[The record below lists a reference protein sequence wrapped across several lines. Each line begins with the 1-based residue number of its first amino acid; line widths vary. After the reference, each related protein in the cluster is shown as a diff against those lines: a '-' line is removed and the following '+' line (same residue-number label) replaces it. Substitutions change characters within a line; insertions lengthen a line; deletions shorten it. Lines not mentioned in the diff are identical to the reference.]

1 MTGDDGARGIRR
13 RRSRFG
19 AWLVHGLLALL
30 PVACAQLEMPPGG
43 PEDNFPPY
51 VIETVPD
58 TFSVVEPGLREI
70 SIRFSERISERASG
84 GTLNDAV
91 VVSPPVEGVRVRHR
105 RDGILISLG
114 EGLLPDRVYRI
125 TVLPIVND
133 MFNNNLRD
141 AFDLVIS
148 TGPEFVP
155 NVVAGMVEDRVT
167 GRAVPDV
174 RVEARFVQGSDTIP
188 HWNISDSEGVFSL
201 RFVPDGAY
209 EIGGW
214 QDRNRDRE
222 VGATELQAAFVPGE
236 LAASPDTSFSVL
248 SLIEPDT
255 TPPRLAR
262 VDIVDSLTLRF
273 EFDDYL
279 EPTVSGELFSG
290 GLVIAPEPDTA
301 VDEGDSLVVDTAGAA
316 PPPPAVLVLDPETAA
331 RRADSL
337 AAARAVDSLA
347 AAQLADSLAEAESLD
362 SLGAAQLLDS
372 LLAERLA
379 EPIPVIVMRDTMRV
393 RFFQE
398 HEYTR
403 WRAAREDS
411 LAAAREEPDPARGG
425 GEPDP
430 GEREPPDPE
439 APGDAAADSVDVPVG
454 LSGLIIPSRT
464 LVGVLDGELP
474 PGVPYAARVEGTVN
488 IYGTAEGGGV
498 DTIMRPLP
506 PPPEQPEDSTVVQGE
521 QGEGEDSVAP
531 GDSAAAGDTL
541 TPPDTLT
548 SPDTLTQSGG
558 LIPPS
563 PLMRPGAPM
572 PAEDSRQLGRLVPR
586 RARASPVSAQL
597 LRSRRITG
605 SAGGVGH
612 PTRRWPRLSR
622 RGPGP

>member
-1 MTGDDGARGIRR
+1 
-13 RRSRFG
+13 
-19 AWLVHGLLALL
+19 
-30 PVACAQLEMPPGG
+30 MPPGG

-58 TFSVVEPGLREI
+58 TFSVVEPGLRDI

-222 VGATELQAAFVPGE
+222 VGATESQAAFVPGE

-262 VDIVDSLTLRF
+262 VNIVDSLTLRF

-290 GLVIAPEPDTA
+290 GLVIAPEPDTV
-301 VDEGDSLVVDTAGAA
+301 VDEGDSLVVDTAGAP

-347 AAQLADSLAEAESLD
+347 ATQLADSLAEAESLD
-362 SLGAAQLLDS
+362 SLGAAELLDS
-372 LLAERLA
+372 LLAERLV

-411 LAAAREEPDPARGG
+411 LAAAREDSLAAAREEPDPAGG

-430 GEREPPDPE
+430 EEPEPPDPE
-439 APGDAAADSVDVPVG
+439 APGDAAADSVDIPVG

-474 PGVPYAARVEGTVN
+474 PGVPYAARVEGAVN

-506 PPPEQPEDSTVVQGE
+506 PPPEQPEDSTVVQGG
-521 QGEGEDSVAP
+521 QGEGDDSVAP

-541 TPPDTLT
+541 TPPDTVT
-548 SPDTLTQSGG
+548 PPDTLT
-558 LIPPS
+558 LPV
-563 PLMRPGAPM
+563 
-572 PAEDSRQLGRLVPR
+572 GRLV
-586 RARASPVSAQL
+586 
-597 LRSRRITG
+597 SRRITG

-612 PTRRWPRLSR
+612 PTRRWPWLSR